1 MDFKIQ
7 IILTSAIV
15 DGFNHA
21 QPLWVERNR
30 WDSSLE
36 KLLWLIHL
44 NHGQGD
50 RNLRCVAKAD
60 VTIGVGV
67 DS

>member
-15 DGFNHA
+15 DGFN
-21 QPLWVERNR
+21 LWVERNR

-44 NHGQGD
+44 NLGQGD